1 MTRTP
6 ITHSTVHVGDIV
18 VRALNHDESV
28 DGFFPLRI
36 TSVDP
41 VGVTVRSNDCNGND
55 VEWTFEGLFIATDT
69 ERAAYNARQ
78 ASESEWMRQAAGR
91 GNKILT
97 EAI

>member
-6 ITHSTVHVGDIV
+6 ITHSNIQVGDVV
-18 VRALNHDESV
+18 VRVLNHDDSV

-55 VEWTFEGLFIATDT
+55 VEWTFAGLFIATDT
-69 ERAAYNARQ
+69 ERAAYTARQ
-78 ASESEWMRQAAGR
+78 ASDSTWLRQAAER